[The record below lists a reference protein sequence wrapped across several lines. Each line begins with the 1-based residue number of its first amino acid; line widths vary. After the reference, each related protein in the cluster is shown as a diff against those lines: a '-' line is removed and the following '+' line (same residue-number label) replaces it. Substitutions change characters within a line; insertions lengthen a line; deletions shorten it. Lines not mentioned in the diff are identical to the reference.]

1 MSQNILILEACI
13 MQEEKK
19 EHKEHQIQIIVNARI
34 HTVEK
39 GKLSFRDV
47 VILFYGAYDENPNV
61 AYTVSYKRNEHTP
74 SVKMVLGD
82 EVQVIE
88 GMMFSVSKTD
98 KS

>member
-1 MSQNILILEACI
+1 

-19 EHKEHQIQIIVNARI
+19 EHQVQIYLNSRPRMVDM
-34 HTVEK
+34 

-47 VILFYGAYDENPNV
+47 VVLYYGSYDENPNI

-74 SVKMVLGD
+74 SFSMVDGD
-82 EVQVIE
+82 VVQVIE
-88 GMMFSVSKTD
+88 GMMLSVSKTD